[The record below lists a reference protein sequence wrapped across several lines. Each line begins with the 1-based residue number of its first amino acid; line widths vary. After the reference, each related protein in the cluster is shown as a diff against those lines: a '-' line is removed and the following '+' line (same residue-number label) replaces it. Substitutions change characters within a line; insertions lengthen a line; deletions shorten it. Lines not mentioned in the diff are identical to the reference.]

1 VLSARVT
8 LPRDDYLEWDR
19 VTQTFTRLAAEM
31 RLAPGVTAAGLS
43 SQVPM
48 GPGGGSNGLVPE
60 GRPLEIESAISAR
73 LRLVTPGYLE
83 AMRIRLV
90 AGRDFTPH
98 DRRGN
103 PRVTIVSESF
113 ARQAWPGESPI
124 GKRVACCEGQP
135 DDPMWKEIVG
145 VAGDVRAAGLAA
157 DAIAEF
163 YLPVG
168 QAPSSAWDWIQ
179 RSMTLVVRGSGTTSA
194 LADGM
199 RRAVAAVDPGLP
211 LYGIAS
217 MDERVA
223 RSVARTRFNT
233 GLLTVLGALGL
244 GLAAIG
250 VYGVIAYFV
259 TRRTREIG
267 VRMALGASKGSI
279 VRLVL
284 RQGMV
289 PVVVGL
295 AVGVGA
301 SLVLTRVLESQLRGV
316 ERTDPLTMIA
326 VVVVAVTVATLATL
340 GPARRATR
348 TSTVVAMREE

>member
-1 VLSARVT
+1 
-8 LPRDDYLEWDR
+8 
-19 VTQTFTRLAAEM
+19 
-31 RLAPGVTAAGLS
+31 
-43 SQVPM
+43 
-48 GPGGGSNGLVPE
+48 
-60 GRPLEIESAISAR
+60 
-73 LRLVTPGYLE
+73 
-83 AMRIRLV
+83 
-90 AGRDFTPH
+90 
-98 DRRGN
+98 
-103 PRVTIVSESF
+103 
-113 ARQAWPGESPI
+113 
-124 GKRVACCEGQP
+124 
-135 DDPMWKEIVG
+135 MWKEIVG
-145 VAGDVRAAGLAA
+145 VAGEVRAAGLDQ
-157 DAIAEF
+157 DATAEF

-168 QAPSSAWDWIQ
+168 QAPASAWDWIQ
-179 RSMTLVVRGSGTTSA
+179 RSMTLVARGPGTTSE

-211 LYGIAS
+211 LYGITS

-267 VRMALGASKGSI
+267 VRMALGASTGSI

-284 RQGMV
+284 RQGMA
-289 PVVVGL
+289 PVLVGL
-295 AVGVGA
+295 GVGVDA

-326 VVVVAVTVATLATL
+326 VVVVAVTVAALATL